1 MANNEEKLI
10 YYTPEMILATD
21 YYQFPKW
28 LLGAKIDNDCRVLY
42 MLLLDRYKLSLK
54 NDWIDENNR
63 VYSYFSKESAA
74 NILNISVASIYRSFK
89 VLVENGFIEQVR
101 QGQGKNNRIYLK
113 SVDFKGY
120 SQTYQIERSKN
131 DDTEYRPQTYQ
142 NDMSKS
148 INTRGQDLSN
158 LEGNINKEN
167 INELSKFVVKQKP
180 VKYDFEIRE
189 KAATYFDETI
199 LSSERYKAFQ
209 EADDTLTI
217 NKATLSLIKLLK
229 EQNTSKVE
237 KSLKL
242 SQKQIID
249 LVNDVMNVQLNMYNS
264 FDNPDGYIVSR
275 LNKALEKV

>member
-1 MANNEEKLI
+1 MANKVKKKNYFQISGWMLELADKYELKDKELLVYAIIYGFSQDGKSWFSGSLDYISQWIRTDRQNVYSRYLKPLLDKGLI
-10 YYTPEMILATD
+10 KRE
-21 YYQFPKW
+21 
-28 LLGAKIDNDCRVLY
+28 KIDLTLDTSSFKYMAIVPNDI
-42 MLLLDRYKLSLK
+42 SL
-54 NDWIDENNR
+54 IDEDDKCSQNETSTHNCEGCSQNETSALNLSEQRSQNETKGALNLRHNNI
-63 VYSYFSKESAA
+63 YNTNKD
-74 NILNISVASIYRSFK
+74 NIY
-89 VLVENGFIEQVR
+89 
-101 QGQGKNNRIYLK
+101 
-113 SVDFKGY
+113 
-120 SQTYQIERSKN
+120 
-131 DDTEYRPQTYQ
+131 
-142 NDMSKS
+142 
-148 INTRGQDLSN
+148 
-158 LEGNINKEN
+158 
-167 INELSKFVVKQKP
+167 VVKQKP